1 MDSNAVLIAAASGR
15 ALAASARRAGYTPL
29 VADLF
34 GDQDT
39 LAAAA
44 AHVRVEPVNGYDIGA
59 DALLAAFEALAET
72 RHPCGAVCGTGF
84 EDRPD
89 LLERIAQRWGL
100 VGNSAESVRRIKDPL
115 AFAQL
120 CRDCG
125 IPHPEVSIAPPAD
138 MTEWLAKR
146 IGGSGG
152 AHIRVAADDRGPS
165 FYFQRHVA
173 GTPVSALLLADG
185 RRAVVLGFSQ
195 QWSSPT
201 RTRPFRYGGAA
212 QPAALDDDVERDM
225 TTAIERL
232 VVSTALLG
240 MNSADFLVDGNTF
253 QLLEVNPR
261 PGATVDIFEPP
272 SGSLFAMH
280 VAACRGTLPA
290 TAPVYDEA
298 RAGAV
303 VYAEQGIAAM
313 PDLPWPDWS
322 ADRPVAGSAV
332 PAGGPLCSVFAG
344 APTASAARTLV
355 ERRAAEIVAALNA
368 RRTDARRT

>member
-15 ALAASARRAGYTPL
+15 ALAASARRAGYAPL

-44 AHVRVEPVNGYDIGA
+44 AHVRVEPVNGYDIAA
-59 DALLAAFEALAET
+59 DPLLAAFESLAAA
-72 RHPCGAVCGTGF
+72 RNPCGAVCGTGF

-89 LLERIAQRWGL
+89 LLELIAQRWGL
-100 VGNSAESVRRIKDPL
+100 VGNSAATVKCIKDPL

-125 IPHPEVSIAPPAD
+125 IPHPQISLAPPAD
-138 MTEWLAKR
+138 MTGWLAKR
-146 IGGSGG
+146 VGGSGG
-152 AHIRVAADDRGPS
+152 VHIQLAADDHGPC

-173 GTPVSALLLADG
+173 GMPVSVLLLADG
-185 RRAVVLGFSQ
+185 RRSVVLGFSR

-201 RTRPFRYGGAA
+201 PSRPFRYGGAL
-212 QPAALDDDVERDM
+212 QPAGLGGD
-225 TTAIERL
+225 IERAMKAAIDRL
-232 VVSTALLG
+232 VASAALVGL
-240 MNSADFLVDGNTF
+240 NSADFLVDGSTF

-261 PGATVDIFEPP
+261 PGATVDIFEPTG
-272 SGSLFAMH
+272 GSLFAMH

-290 TAPVYDEA
+290 APPIYDDA
-298 RAGAV
+298 RAGAIV
-303 VYAEQGIAAM
+303 HAEQGIAAM
-313 PDLPWPDWS
+313 PDLAWPDWS
-322 ADRPVAGSAV
+322 ADRPVAGSAI

-344 APTASAARTLV
+344 APTAEAARALV
-355 ERRAAEIVAALNA
+355 EQRAAAIIAELNA
-368 RRTDARRT
+368 RRT

>member
-15 ALAASARRAGYTPL
+15 ALAASARRAGYAPL

-44 AHVRVEPVNGYDIGA
+44 AHIRVEPVNGHGIGA
-59 DALLAAFEALAET
+59 DALLAAFETLAEA

-100 VGNSAESVRRIKDPL
+100 VGNSAETVRRTKDPL
-115 AFAQL
+115 SFARL

-125 IPHPEVSIAPPAD
+125 IPHPEVSLAPPAD
-138 MTEWLAKR
+138 MTGWLAKR
-146 IGGSGG
+146 AGGSGG
-152 AHIRVAADDRGPS
+152 VHIRLTAGDRGPS
-165 FYFQRHVA
+165 FYFQRCVA
-173 GTPVSALLLADG
+173 GMPVSALFLADG
-185 RRAVVLGFSQ
+185 RRAVVLGFSR

-201 RTRPFRYGGAA
+201 PLRPFRYGGAA
-212 QPAALDDDVERDM
+212 QPAGLGDDIERAM
-225 TTAIERL
+225 TAAIEQL
-232 VVSTALLG
+232 GGAAALLG
-240 MNSADFLVDGNTF
+240 LNSADFLVDGSTF

-272 SGSLFAMH
+272 GGSLFAMH
-280 VAACRGTLPA
+280 VAACRGTLP
-290 TAPVYDEA
+290 TAPPVYDEA
-298 RAGAV
+298 RAGAI
-303 VYAEQGIAAM
+303 VYVERSIAAM
-313 PDLPWPDWS
+313 PDLPWPNWS

-332 PAGGPLCSVFAG
+332 AAGGPLCSVFAG
-344 APTASAARTLV
+344 APTAAAARTLV
-355 ERRAAEIVAALNA
+355 ERRAAEIIAELNA
-368 RRTDARRT
+368 RRT

>member
-1 MDSNAVLIAAASGR
+1 MDSNEVLIAAASGR
-15 ALAASARRAGYTPL
+15 ALAASARRAGYAPL

-44 AHVRVEPVNGYDIGA
+44 AHVRIEPVEGYSIGA
-59 DALLAAFEALAET
+59 DELLAAFETLAEA
-72 RHPCGAVCGTGF
+72 RDPCGAVCGTGF
-84 EDRPD
+84 EDRPH

-100 VGNSAESVRRIKDPL
+100 VGNNAETVKRIKDPV

-125 IPHPEVSIAPPAD
+125 IPHPEVSLAPPAD
-138 MTEWLAKR
+138 LAGWLAKR
-146 IGGSGG
+146 AGGSGG
-152 AHIRVAADDRGPS
+152 MHIRLAADDRGPR
-165 FYFQRHVA
+165 FYFQRRVA
-173 GTPVSALLLADG
+173 GMPVSALLLADG
-185 RRAVVLGFSQ
+185 RRAVVLGFSR

-201 RTRPFRYGGAA
+201 PARPFRYGGAA
-212 QPAALDDDVERDM
+212 QPAGLGDD
-225 TTAIERL
+225 IERAMMAAIDRL
-232 VVSTALLG
+232 AASAALIGL
-240 MNSADFLVDGNTF
+240 NSADFLVDGDTF
-253 QLLEVNPR
+253 HLLEINPR

-290 TAPVYDEA
+290 VPPVYDEA
-298 RAGAV
+298 RAGAI
-303 VYAEQGIAAM
+303 VYAQQGIAAM
-313 PDLPWPDWS
+313 PDLPWPEWS

-332 PAGGPLCSVFAG
+332 PAGGPLCSVFAS
-344 APTASAARTLV
+344 APTADAARTLV

-368 RRTDARRT
+368 RRT